1 MAKQTNQL
9 VPVWRFLVMA
19 LGLLALA
26 ILLVWRTLHLQVL
39 NNDRGR
45 EFLQGQGNART
56 IRTEK
61 IPAHRGMITDRNGEP
76 LAVSTPVASIW
87 ADPSE
92 LSATPERLPEL
103 ARVLRWAGSRLDE
116 DLRARASLDL
126 DAGVRLPV
134 DTSAAIQTEGV
145 LGDQFIALE
154 PGDSDPEEVAL
165 AAIST
170 GTVTVSGPQTKSPT
184 PSETMPE
191 GFRMNRRSS
200 RAQSVEL

>member
-1 MAKQTNQL
+1 MAKQTSQL

-26 ILLVWRTLHLQVL
+26 ILLMWRTLHLQVL

-87 ADPSE
+87 ADPKE
-92 LSATPERLPEL
+92 LSTALDRLPEL
-103 ARVLRWAGSRLDE
+103 ARL
-116 DLRARASLDL
+116 
-126 DAGVRLPV
+126 
-134 DTSAAIQTEGV
+134 
-145 LGDQFIALE
+145 LG
-154 PGDSDPEEVAL
+154 
-165 AAIST
+165 
-170 GTVTVSGPQTKSPT
+170 
-184 PSETMPE
+184 
-191 GFRMNRRSS
+191 
-200 RAQSVEL
+200 